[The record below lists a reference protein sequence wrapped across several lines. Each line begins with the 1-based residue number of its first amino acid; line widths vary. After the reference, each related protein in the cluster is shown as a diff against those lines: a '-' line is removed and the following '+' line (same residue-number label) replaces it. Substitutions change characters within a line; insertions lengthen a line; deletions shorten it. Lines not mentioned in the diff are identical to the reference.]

1 MAQSLPHLYYYPSPL
16 GRLVLASD
24 GTSLV
29 GLCFD
34 GQPSKPRWLCNHF
47 PATQVT
53 AGTDFADPALR
64 QASEWLDAYFG
75 GAIPLLA
82 PPIALS
88 GTPFQQAVWR
98 LLLSIPYGQT
108 VTYGA
113 LAAELARTFG
123 LDRMSAQAVGHA
135 VACNPVMLIVPCH
148 RVVGAGGRLAGY
160 AGGLERK
167 QHLLQLE
174 RAELP
179 TQ

>member
-1 MAQSLPHLYYYPSPL
+1 MLHLGCYPSPL
-16 GRLVLASD
+16 GNIVLASD
-24 GTSLV
+24 GASLV

-34 GQPSKPRWLCNHF
+34 GQPSTPRWLCSNYS
-47 PATQVT
+47 ATSVT
-53 AGTDFADPALR
+53 AVTDVADPVLC
-64 QASEWLDAYFG
+64 QASEWLEAYFG
-75 GAIPLLA
+75 GAIPLSA

-123 LDRMSAQAVGHA
+123 HDRMSAQAVGHA

-148 RVVGAGGRLAGY
+148 RVVGAGGRLSGY
-160 AGGLERK
+160 AGGQERK
-167 QHLLQLE
+167 QRLLRME
-174 RAELP
+174 RDRVAAD
-179 TQ
+179 